1 MTDNS
6 RMNAASPAP
15 GSARPDPA
23 PGGSPGTTGKAPIGS
38 LKTLWPFVRRHRGLF
53 TAWLVALAASS
64 TATLTLPHAFRIMID
79 QGFAQGGGG
88 AIDRAFM
95 LLFAVA
101 VALALATAARFFF
114 VSLLGE
120 RVVADLRGQ
129 LYAHLVSLDA
139 GFFDRTRSGELVSRL
154 TADAELLRG
163 VIATSMSVALRSAV
177 TFLGGIAMLF
187 VTAPHL
193 AAYTLVGIPLAVVPI
208 VIGGRRLQK
217 ISRSAQDR
225 VADANALA
233 NETLGAVRTV
243 QAHAREPYELGRF
256 GEALKVAVATARRRI
271 QAQAWVTA
279 IAIVLVFGAITLVL
293 WSGAHDVADGRMSAG
308 TLAQF
313 VLYALIAG
321 GSVGALAEVWNELQR
336 AAGGMG
342 RISELLVEQPAIRE
356 PDHPAALP
364 RPVRGEI
371 TFDGVTFHY
380 PMRPDLPALDGF
392 DLRVRPG
399 ETVALVGP
407 SGAGKSTVFSLLL
420 RFHDPQSGIVS
431 VDGHDIRSLSLA
443 DLRGAIGLVPQQP
456 VIFAASARDN
466 IRYGRLEASD
476 AELEAAV
483 AAAHSTDFLRALPEG
498 LDTELGERGARLSG
512 GQQQRIA
519 IARALLK
526 DAPILLLD
534 EATSALDAQ
543 SERAVQQALETLMEG
558 RTTLVVAHRLATVLK
573 ADRIVVMDHGR
584 IVAEGTHDEL
594 LAQGGLYAELARLQ
608 FLD

>member
-1 MTDNS
+1 MADNGG
-6 RMNAASPAP
+6 MNDASTAP
-15 GSARPDPA
+15 
-23 PGGSPGTTGKAPIGS
+23 TGNAGAGAKAEKAPIGS
-38 LKTLWPFVRRHRGLF
+38 LRTLWPFVSRHRGLF
-53 TAWLVALAASS
+53 IAWLLALACSS
-64 TATLTLPHAFRIMID
+64 TATLSLPHAFRIMID
-79 QGFAQGGGG
+79 QGFAQGAGG
-88 AIDRAFM
+88 AIDRAFA
-95 LLFAVA
+95 LLFVVA

-120 RVVADLRGQ
+120 RVVADLRRQ
-129 LYAHLVSLDA
+129 LYAHLISLDA
-139 GFFDRTRSGELVSRL
+139 DFFDRNRSGELVSRL

-163 VIATSMSVALRSAV
+163 VIATSMSVALRSTV
-177 TFLGGIAMLF
+177 TFLGGLVMLF
-187 VTAPHL
+187 VTAPAL
-193 AAYTLVGIPLAVVPI
+193 AAYALLGIPLAVLPI

-217 ISRSAQDR
+217 ISRASQDR

-256 GEALKVAVATARRRI
+256 VEALKIAVATARRRI

-293 WSGAHDVADGRMSAG
+293 WSGAHDVAEGRMSAG

-342 RISELLVEQPAIRE
+342 RITELLVEQPGITA
-356 PDHPAALP
+356 PAAPQALSL
-364 RPVRGEI
+364 PVRGELS
-371 TFDGVTFHY
+371 FERVTFHY
-380 PMRPDLPALDGF
+380 PMRPDLPALEDF

-420 RFHDPQSGIVS
+420 RFHDPDSGTLR
-431 VDGHDIRSLSLA
+431 VDGHDIRGLDPTA
-443 DLRGAIGLVPQQP
+443 LRESIALVPQQAA
-456 VIFAASARDN
+456 IFATSARDN
-466 IRYGRLEASD
+466 IRYGRLEATD
-476 AELEAAV
+476 AEVDAAMR
-483 AAAHSTDFLRALPEG
+483 AAHATDFIDALPQG

-543 SERAVQQALETLMEG
+543 SERAVQQALETLMQG
-558 RTTLVVAHRLATVLK
+558 RTTLVIAHRLATVLK
-573 ADRIVVMDHGR
+573 ADRIVVMDRGR
-584 IVAEGTHDEL
+584 IVAEGTHEQL
-594 LAQGGLYAELARLQ
+594 LAEGGLYAELAKLQ

>member
-1 MTDNS
+1 MADNGG
-6 RMNAASPAP
+6 MNDASTAP
-15 GSARPDPA
+15 
-23 PGGSPGTTGKAPIGS
+23 TGNAGAGAKAEKAPIGS
-38 LKTLWPFVRRHRGLF
+38 LRTLWPFVSRHRGLF
-53 TAWLVALAASS
+53 IAWLLALACSS
-64 TATLTLPHAFRIMID
+64 TATLSLPHAFRIMID
-79 QGFAQGGGG
+79 QGFAQGAGG
-88 AIDRAFM
+88 AIDRAFA
-95 LLFAVA
+95 LLFVVA

-120 RVVADLRGQ
+120 RVVADLRRQ
-129 LYAHLVSLDA
+129 LYAHLISLDA
-139 GFFDRTRSGELVSRL
+139 DFFDRNRSGELVSRL

-163 VIATSMSVALRSAV
+163 VIATSMSVALRSTV
-177 TFLGGIAMLF
+177 TFLGGLVMLF
-187 VTAPHL
+187 VTAPAL
-193 AAYTLVGIPLAVVPI
+193 AAYALLGIPLAVLPI

-217 ISRSAQDR
+217 ISRASQDR

-256 GEALKVAVATARRRI
+256 VEALKIAVATARRRI

-293 WSGAHDVADGRMSAG
+293 WSGAHDVAEGRMSAG

-342 RISELLVEQPAIRE
+342 RITELLVEQPGITA
-356 PDHPAALP
+356 PAAPQALSL
-364 RPVRGEI
+364 PVRGELS
-371 TFDGVTFHY
+371 FERVTFHY
-380 PMRPDLPALDGF
+380 PMRSDLPALEDF

-420 RFHDPQSGIVS
+420 RFHDPDSGTLR
-431 VDGHDIRSLSLA
+431 VDGHDIRGLDPTA
-443 DLRGAIGLVPQQP
+443 LRESIALVPQQAA
-456 VIFAASARDN
+456 IFATSARDN
-466 IRYGRLEASD
+466 IRYGRLEATD
-476 AELEAAV
+476 AEVDAAV
-483 AAAHSTDFLRALPEG
+483 RAAHATDFIDALPQG

-543 SERAVQQALETLMEG
+543 SERAVQQALETLMQG
-558 RTTLVVAHRLATVLK
+558 RTTLVIAHRLATVLK
-573 ADRIVVMDHGR
+573 ADRIVVMDRGR
-584 IVAEGTHDEL
+584 IVAEGTHEQL
-594 LAQGGLYAELARLQ
+594 LAEGGLYAELAKLQ